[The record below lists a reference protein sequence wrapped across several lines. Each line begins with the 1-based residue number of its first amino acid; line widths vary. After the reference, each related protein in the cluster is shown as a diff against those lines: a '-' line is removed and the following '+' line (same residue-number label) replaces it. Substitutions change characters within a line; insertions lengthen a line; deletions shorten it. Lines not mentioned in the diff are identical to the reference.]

1 MKDKKWLISQIP
13 LLIGFVCLLA
23 CVPAM
28 FWIVQFVGTP
38 LPDGEHDN
46 MRHGESVSAYSAHIN
61 NLVSEALEGLVAIP
75 KEYVLAEEIAIA
87 PKPREDAFGASTDPQ
102 DTVAVLELA
111 KEQFSMDSSFWSPER
126 QLFPDSSVH
135 WYLDDTIFSVTWKE
149 VVGNS
154 TFSFSEVVIAHPSQ
168 FRRYLAEDT
177 FGSALMYHPTDM
189 AATVNAVTAMS
200 ADFYKFRTVGS
211 VVYHGQLYRADGK
224 TLDACFVDSGGKL
237 NFVPRGT
244 LNTEEELLQYI
255 EEHDIRFSLCFGPIM
270 LEDGEICVPKIY
282 PVGEIN
288 EIYARC
294 CICQLDEL
302 HYLLVAAN
310 GQYPYTKQMTVRQF
324 AERLQEMG
332 IRTAYSLDGGQ
343 TATMYADHQLFNAV
357 EFGYQRNVS
366 DIIYFAT
373 ALPEEEQEGSS

>member
-1 MKDKKWLISQIP
+1 MKDRKWAVSQLP
-13 LLIGFVCLLA
+13 LLIGVICFLA
-23 CVPAM
+23 CIPAL
-28 FWIVQFVGTP
+28 FLGVQIVWTP
-38 LPDGEHDN
+38 DPAGEN
-46 MRHGESVSAYSAHIN
+46 ESARRADVISTYSSHVN
-61 NLVSEALEGLVAIP
+61 NLVSTALDGLIAIP
-75 KEYVLAEEIAIA
+75 KVYSLPEEMAIA
-87 PKPREDAFGASTDPQ
+87 PKPRDDCFGTSADPR
-102 DTVAVLELA
+102 DTEAALELA
-111 KEQFSMDSSFWSPER
+111 REQFGVENCFWNTQR
-126 QLFPDSSVH
+126 QLFPDSQVH

-154 TFSFSEVVIAHPSQ
+154 TFSFSEIAIAHPSQ
-168 FRRYLAEDT
+168 FRRYFAEDT

-200 ADFYKFRTVGS
+200 ADFYKYRTVGA

-224 TLDACFVDSGGKL
+224 TLDACYVDSGGRL

-244 LNTEEELLQYI
+244 LNTEEELLRYI
-255 EEHDIRFSLCFGPIM
+255 EDHDIRFSLCFGPIM
-270 LEDGEICVPKIY
+270 IQDGEICVPNIY

-288 EIYARC
+288 EIFARC

-310 GQYPYTKQMTVRQF
+310 GQRPYTRQMTVRQF

-332 IRTAYSLDGGQ
+332 IQSAYSLDGGQ
-343 TATMYADHQLFNAV
+343 TATMYADRQLFNAV
-357 EFGYQRNVS
+357 EFGFQRNVS

-373 ALPEEEQEGSS
+373 ALPEEEQEAR